1 MRTLNS
7 WTDSENGII
16 VKSLH
21 KPLEDIEKLMPSKSR
36 TQILYGMRR
45 LGYDYR
51 LEETRKNANRTL
63 RLSKTDK
70 AYIAGI
76 IDGEGTIRL
85 HKDSRR
91 GILCEP
97 RVSIASTNRDLL
109 EWLKNKLCTAAH
121 ITRFELYINNYDTM
135 PLLKAVK
142 PYLRIKKKQ
151 ADLVLEF
158 IDLRLA
164 RKQWGVLHTQRE
176 LEIVQEV
183 YRLNV
188 KPQLSK
194 RVASAKEVSEYLI
207 KHPTPIVKALTI
219 GGE

>member
-7 WTDSENGII
+7 WTESENEII
-16 VKSLH
+16 VANIRE
-21 KPLEDIEKLMPSKSR
+21 PLENIEKLIPSKSR
-36 TQILYGMRR
+36 KQILYGMRR

-51 LEETRKNANRTL
+51 LEETRKNANTTL
-63 RLSKTDK
+63 RLSETEK

-76 IDGEGTIRL
+76 IDGEGTIAL
-85 HKDSRR
+85 HKDTRR

-97 RVSIASTNRDLL
+97 RISIANSNRDLL
-109 EWLKNKLCTAAH
+109 EWLKHKLFSTAH
-121 ITRFELYINNYDTM
+121 ITRFELYANNYDAM

-158 IDLRLA
+158 IDLRLM
-164 RKQWGVLHTQRE
+164 REHWGKSHTQRE

-183 YRLNV
+183 YHLNT
-188 KPQLSK
+188 KPKLAK
-194 RVASAKEVSEYLI
+194 RVASAKEVTEYLT
-207 KHPTPIVKALTI
+207 KHSMKAITL